1 MSPASAASCDAPAAL
16 RAASRRKPVNRS
28 MLADSVVENVVCH
41 FCCEIW
47 LPVSRLPPDRFEPP
61 LRPSEGRNAPLAARR
76 EASALRTFP
85 SAVTIDG
92 WTCRARCTASG
103 SVICSGC
110 VVVSGCWARA
120 GVAAA
125 TSHNAAIKPCGR
137 MLPSPS
143 IRRRGISRR
152 ATTVV
157 LGQERLVCAL
167 LCRREL
173 RVDLSAHHLT
183 QRIELWMHALPDGF
197 HLAAT
202 AVEYCAQGVLRPRR
216 ERQLARQI
224 FHHRGRPA
232 GAPARRIAPAG
243 PRLRCST
250 QRETGDEH
258 GGQETHGPS
267 SRFIE
272 HANGSLSVVRDAQ
285 RSISDANAALAS
297 GGCCASNAAGGS
309 DVPDGEPSASSM

>member
-16 RAASRRKPVNRS
+16 RDASRRKPVKRS
-28 MLADSVVENVVCH
+28 MLADSVVENVVFH
-41 FCCEIW
+41 GCCEIW
-47 LPVSRLPPDRFEPP
+47 LPISTLPPDRFEPP
-61 LRPSEGRNAPLAARR
+61 LRASEGRNAPLAARR
-76 EASALRTFP
+76 EASALRTLP

-92 WTCRARCTASG
+92 CTCRARCTASG

-125 TSHNAAIKPCGR
+125 TSHNAGIKPCDR

-157 LGQERLVCAL
+157 LGQKRLVCAL

-173 RVDLSAHHLT
+173 RVDLGAHHLT
-183 QRIELWMHALPDGF
+183 QRIELRMHALPDGF
-197 HLAAT
+197 HFAAM
-202 AVEYCAQGVLRPRR
+202 AVEYGAHGVLLHRR

-224 FHHRGRPA
+224 FQHRGRPPS
-232 GAPARRIAPAG
+232 APARRIAPAG
-243 PRLRCST
+243 PRLRRST
-250 QRETGDEH
+250 QRETGDAH
-258 GGQETHGPS
+258 SGHATHGPR

-272 HANGSLSVVRDAQ
+272 HDNGPLS
-285 RSISDANAALAS
+285 
-297 GGCCASNAAGGS
+297 
-309 DVPDGEPSASSM
+309 